1 MLNLLAVRNVCDLLA
16 YSFSSMSTMVFP
28 LSACVTIAFP
38 LVSFLFNSF
47 VIYNCLFWC
56 GFVRLVVLMICFIF
70 FAAKKRYGFCNFSSR
85 SLIACSVSVMRLA
98 AYDVVGLSM
107 L

>member
-47 VIYNCLFWC
+47 VIYNCLL
-56 GFVRLVVLMICFIF
+56 VRIRQACADDLFYFLCSQETVRVL
-70 FAAKKRYGFCNFSSR
+70 
-85 SLIACSVSVMRLA
+85 
-98 AYDVVGLSM
+98 
-107 L
+107 